1 MPQFGTQ
8 TEIKVIPTGVTPTYN
23 ETIVVLESPNIIS
36 SNFKWIVSIYKG
48 ESTDADYELLSTINI
63 LPNPDGYGVID
74 FHRHIENH
82 ISTSFY
88 PADIDKVS
96 GKVVD
101 EGLKWSFEVSEQMDN
116 VRWRFFDNEI
126 SGIVGNSNVAF
137 TTNPPSGGG
146 TLIKH
151 PFITGDRVHIDQD
164 PGFTHASYQ
173 KLPPNF
179 TTLIYSSEYKVV
191 TGIPRVSNTPIEGGI
206 MTLEDTGTRTIE
218 QTFSVGETTIYSFN
232 GALSFQGFRLWNS
245 DDYSMSSTSPSTTK
259 FLLNGPREFDIT
271 LNDRVWVNSL
281 LGNTPFDSLRV
292 RTDNG
297 SYTVNQTYTPSGQHF
312 INQNKIGA
320 KDILETTDTFTKIP
334 GPYVPPVDV
343 NTTFIEVYPL
353 SSLGNK
359 VGETIIMNIVDDCSK
374 YESIRFFYLDKFGS
388 YLPLTFNKVSKQTN
402 SNKRQNYRQNYGRY
416 DSVSESWGYTTY
428 DRGTTTYDLNTTEK
442 VTCTSDWMNEDM
454 RDMVIDMLNS
464 PSVYIQDDNGE
475 YIAITITT
483 NSYEIKKKVNIKLIN
498 YTLTFEYAQ
507 MNTNQ
512 RG

>member
-1 MPQFGTQ
+1 MPIIRQ
-8 TEIKVIPTGVTPTYN
+8 TTNIKVIPAGVTPTYN
-23 ETIVVLESPNIIS
+23 ETIVVLESANIIS
-36 SNFKWIVSIYKG
+36 DNFKWIVKIYKG
-48 ESTDADYELLSTINI
+48 ESTDPDYELLSTINI
-63 LPNPDGYGVID
+63 LPNPDGFGVID

-101 EGLKWSFEVSEQMDN
+101 EGLKWSFEVIEQFEN
-116 VRWRFFDNEI
+116 PRWRYIDYI
-126 SGIVGNSNVAF
+126 DSGTQGPYNGVGF
-137 TTNPPSGGG
+137 TTDTGIYPYG
-146 TLIKH
+146 TDVPH
-151 PFITGDRVHIDQD
+151 PFIVTDIITVVQD
-164 PGFTHASYQ
+164 PGFLYPQYNLTNVPITDIISVYSISVSQPYITGGGPADAGII
-173 KLPPNF
+173 
-179 TTLIYSSEYKVV
+179 TT
-191 TGIPRVSNTPIEGGI
+191 TGFRE
-206 MTLEDTGTRTIE
+206 IE
-218 QTFSVGETTIYSFN
+218 QIYNAGETTIYSFN

-245 DDYSMSSTSPSTTK
+245 DDYSMSSTSPLTTK

-281 LGNTPFDSLRV
+281 LGNTPFDSLSV

-297 SYTVNQTYTPSGQHF
+297 LYTVNQTYTPSGQHF

-343 NTTFIEVYPL
+343 NTTFIEVYPM

-359 VGETIIMNIVDDCSK
+359 VGETIRMNIVDDCSK

-402 SNKRQNYRQNYGRY
+402 SNKRENYRQNYGRY
-416 DSVSESWGYTTY
+416 DSVSETWGYTTY